1 MSVSYGGDSIT
12 FADGSIVSSGSQGFK
27 NKIINGHMM
36 IDQRN
41 AGAAIS
47 AAGNVYTVDRFLI
60 QGSQTGKFNVQQR
73 NSANSAVSNYESGS
87 APTGY
92 VNSLKIT
99 VGTAVTVG
107 SGDYFILRQP
117 IEGNNVAD
125 LDFGLSTAK
134 TVTLSFWVK
143 SSLIGLHSGHLTNAS
158 SARWYAYTY
167 TINVADTWEY
177 KTIVIPGDQSGT
189 WLKDNGMGIYV
200 GWSLGTGSTN
210 AAAGSNAWSSST
222 GIGAPSEVNT
232 VATVGATFYITGVQL
247 EKGTTA
253 SSFEFRSYGKE
264 LMLCQRYF
272 QTTQFFTGIMNSSSS
287 VIGMINWSVW
297 MRSSPTI
304 STSGNIEVTDGYTA
318 DYSQSSGGIST
329 NYQVN
334 NSTGAMVSMVGFSG
348 MAGSYRFCFARQSTT
363 GKFTMTSE
371 L

>member
-1 MSVSYGGDSIT
+1 MSVSYGGSSIT
-12 FADGSIVSSGSQGFK
+12 FEDGSIVASGSQGFK

-232 VATVGATFYITGVQL
+232 VATAGATFYITGVQL

-264 LMLCQRYF
+264 LMLCQRYYAIGTWPPSYNGGNTQADYVTSF
-272 QTTQFFTGIMNSSSS
+272 ISFKTTMRVIPTMSSGTHIYVDGASY
-287 VIGMINWSVW
+287 
-297 MRSSPTI
+297 T
-304 STSGNIEVTDGYTA
+304 GYTVPQTYLVPGTYTA
-318 DYSQSSGGIST
+318 S
-329 NYQVN
+329 
-334 NSTGAMVSMVGFSG
+334 
-348 MAGSYRFCFARQSTT
+348 
-363 GKFTMTSE
+363 SE